1 MRDFA
6 FENEQG
12 GFKFLAK
19 PGRPSGPCLI
29 YFMVFVHLALPGRLF
44 KTLGLF
50 RSLLFVGRWNI
61 LMWNLALTEGGV
73 LEFRVVPCCPEDE
86 PGCVP

>member
-1 MRDFA
+1 M
-6 FENEQG
+6 
-12 GFKFLAK
+12 
-19 PGRPSGPCLI
+19 
-29 YFMVFVHLALPGRLF
+29 
-44 KTLGLF
+44 LGLF

-86 PGCVP
+86 LGCVTVSRGEAGALGISRGGADLCWKGKPWGDGPC